1 MTKLAFSVL
10 GGFLLV
16 FGASRAAAQQS
27 APLPLKRVRLYETGV
42 GYFERSGTLGRA
54 AAELPV
60 PAGHLD
66 DALKTLVV
74 LTQDP
79 SATVTG
85 LEFGSSV
92 SRGMARAMAGLPV
105 DDTPLKLHSL
115 LRALRGAGV
124 VVNTKNAPLTGRLV
138 ELVEEEESDLE
149 RCVKVPGAKDGGERA
164 ECVMKKSAA
173 LVLLGNDGE
182 IRRLSIDEV
191 ISVRPTDKSF
201 ATRLGIT
208 LDALGDQSARLKK
221 ALRVHATN
229 APSISL
235 GYVAE
240 APVWRTTYRLVLEE
254 AKDRGSLQGF
264 ALLHNDTD
272 EDWKRV
278 QVELVNGKPDSFL
291 FPLAAPRYARRELV
305 VPEDELSTVPQLM
318 DTTADRLW
326 GDEIGDSF
334 GAGGLGLSGIGTSGG
349 GRGQGFGMGHGR
361 LGQSTAA
368 STALSVGNLAGIA
381 AAEGLEGG
389 ALFRYKLPSLIDLS
403 ANASAL
409 VPFVNN
415 HVRVKR
421 IAAFSDV
428 DSPARSAVFLI
439 HEGNQTLPGGT
450 IAVFADG
457 GFAGEA
463 TLDRMKPKQSTIVE
477 FGLDLDVEL
486 TAIDARAEKEIKL
499 TEFADRRLRVHYVKH
514 STRELKI
521 ENKSSSGRDIFVK
534 LTLANN
540 AKVTGAD
547 ELAYDSIAGSA
558 LAVFRVGARERKV
571 RLLRADEGLSDA
583 YDFNSLSARALAG
596 LIAGKSLPP
605 AQKAILTEAWRRLF
619 EAEAGRAMVKRH
631 QAELIELT
639 NEIVRLR
646 EHVRALYGR
655 DSDAADAV
663 VERLLLAERR
673 AKQLSG
679 WIAALRAEAR
689 AKSQAAERTLRRLG
703 ARG

>member
-1 MTKLAFSVL
+1 MAKLSLSVL
-10 GGFLLV
+10 GACLLIL
-16 FGASRAAAQQS
+16 GASSAAGQERRS
-27 APLPLKRVRLYETGV
+27 LPLKRVRLYETGV
-42 GYFERSGTLGRA
+42 GYFERSGTLGRV

-79 SATVTG
+79 NAAVTG

-92 SRGMARAMAGLPV
+92 SRGMARRMAGLPV

-138 ELVEEEESDLE
+138 ELVEEDESDLE
-149 RCVKVPGAKDGGERA
+149 RCVNVPGAKDGRERA
-164 ECVMKKSAA
+164 ECVMKKQAA
-173 LVLLGNDGE
+173 LVLLGSDGE

-191 ISVRPTDKSF
+191 VSVRPTDKSF

-229 APSISL
+229 ASSISL

-254 AKDRGSLQGF
+254 GKGRGSLQGF

-272 EDWKRV
+272 EDWKGV

-326 GDEIGDSF
+326 GDEVGDSF
-334 GAGGLGLSGIGTSGG
+334 GAGGLGLRGIGKGG
-349 GRGQGFGMGHGR
+349 GGHGQGFGMGHGR
-361 LGQSTAA
+361 LGGSAAA

-439 HEGNQTLPGGT
+439 HEGNQTLPEGT
-450 IAVFADG
+450 IAIFADG

-463 TLDRMKPKQSTIVE
+463 TLDRMKSKQSTIVE
-477 FGLDLDVEL
+477 FGLELDVEL
-486 TAIDARAEKEIKL
+486 TEIDTRAEKEIKL
-499 TEFADRRLRVHYVKH
+499 LEFAERRLRVHYVKH
-514 STRELKI
+514 STQKLEI

-534 LTLANN
+534 LTLSNN

-571 RLLRADEGLSDA
+571 RLLRADEGLFDS
-583 YDFNSLSARALAG
+583 YDFNRLSARALAG

-605 AQKAILTEAWRRLF
+605 VQKAILNGGM
-619 EAEAGRAMVKRH
+619 AEAVRSRSWPRHGETSPGGADRA
-631 QAELIELT
+631 
-639 NEIVRLR
+639 NE
-646 EHVRALYGR
+646 R
-655 DSDAADAV
+655 DHAA
-663 VERLLLAERR
+663 
-673 AKQLSG
+673 
-679 WIAALRAEAR
+679 AR
-689 AKSQAAERTLRRLG
+689 ARARAAWP
-703 ARG
+703 